1 MGFHSLSFRTFCQAT
16 EDDAKVIQALKF
28 ASGAEDVERT
38 VSEGYHGN
46 KITVLTAWVRRKKQI
61 DTFFS
66 KLGRDDLL
74 SLSETLDKRVDE
86 DGDLFLRLDKQ
97 KAFLGELKV
106 LDGEDVISVR
116 GSVKAYPKRRDIVL
130 AVVEEYLRALLDRGP
145 SGP

>member
-16 EDDAKVIQALKF
+16 EDEAKVIQALKF
-28 ASGAEDVERT
+28 ASGTEDVERN

-46 KITVLTAWVRRKKQI
+46 KIVVLTAWIRRKKQI
-61 DTFFS
+61 DAFFS
-66 KLGRDDLL
+66 KLGPEDLL
-74 SLSETLDKRVDE
+74 SLSETLCKRVDE

-116 GSVKAYPKRRDIVL
+116 GTVKAYPKRREIAL
-130 AVVEEYLRALLDRGP
+130 TVVEEYLRVLIGGDSSEA
-145 SGP
+145 